1 MLLFVVAVDDGKAT
15 LELKMMNF
23 LPLKSA
29 FDWLRRN
36 NKTGAHKIRM
46 LSLEFLSKYDAA
58 KQEVWRQ
65 IQLRLPTALFV

>member
-29 FDWLRRN
+29 FD
-36 NKTGAHKIRM
+36 
-46 LSLEFLSKYDAA
+46 
-58 KQEVWRQ
+58 
-65 IQLRLPTALFV
+65 